1 MKNLAI
7 ILSFLLIGFSANA
20 SAPESENHIIRG
32 YDGNAFIFIEG
43 NVEFSVFPDGQFDFV
58 YIVQPKNNR
67 VTVSTPNVNISFNS
81 RYKYDTSVQYESEG
95 AVIQVQSVAIYYDY
109 YEGIVKT

>member
-58 YIVQPKNNR
+58 YIGQPKNNR
-67 VTVSTPNVNISFNS
+67 VTVSTPNVNKIGRASCRERETNLVDAMS
-81 RYKYDTSVQYESEG
+81 CDQRGV
-95 AVIQVQSVAIYYDY
+95 
-109 YEGIVKT
+109 

>member
-58 YIVQPKNNR
+58 YIGQPKNNR
-67 VTVSTPNVNISFNS
+67 VTVSTPNVKVWYFITF
-81 RYKYDTSVQYESEG
+81 DV
-95 AVIQVQSVAIYYDY
+95 
-109 YEGIVKT
+109 